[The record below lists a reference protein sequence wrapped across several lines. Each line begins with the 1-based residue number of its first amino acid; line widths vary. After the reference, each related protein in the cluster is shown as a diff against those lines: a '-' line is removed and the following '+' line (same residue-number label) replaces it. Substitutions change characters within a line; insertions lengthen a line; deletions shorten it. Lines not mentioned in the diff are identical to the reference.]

1 MRRIV
6 QQDPLNRNHHRKT
19 SLLTCKI
26 SFAKR
31 GAVLCVRRPG
41 GFLLNCRMHPKISNP
56 IGIFDSGLGGLTVAH
71 QIVQYMPH
79 ENIIYFGDTAH
90 LPWGDKSTTTI
101 QSYALKI
108 SELLLNKNCKCIVIA
123 CHTASTTAYDLVK
136 EFVHQQ
142 APEVLV
148 LNVIDPIID
157 QIKHSHA
164 NQKIGL
170 IGTKRTVRSNC
181 YAKHVDALQQNT
193 TLVSLATPLL
203 TPMIEEGFLNSDITT
218 RVVQEYL
225 SRPILAGIDALIL
238 GCTHY
243 PLLKT
248 QIQSFYQKPID
259 IIDTSKAT
267 AEKLYQKLLERKLLN
282 TGHPHQSIYKNFYLS
297 DDNEFFAHNARL
309 FFSADIQIEHYP
321 LWD

>member
-1 MRRIV
+1 MNLKV
-6 QQDPLNRNHHRKT
+6 SD
-19 SLLTCKI
+19 
-26 SFAKR
+26 
-31 GAVLCVRRPG
+31 
-41 GFLLNCRMHPKISNP
+41 P
-56 IGIFDSGLGGLTVAH
+56 IGIFDSGLGGLTVANC
-71 QIVQYMPH
+71 IVQCMPQ

-90 LPWGDKSTTTI
+90 LPWGDKSIQTI
-101 QSYALKI
+101 QHYALKI

-136 EFVHQQ
+136 EFVQHQ

-148 LNVIDPIID
+148 INVIDPIID
-157 QIKHSHA
+157 QIKRLHA

-181 YAKHVDALQQNT
+181 YSKHVDALHQNT
-193 TLVSLATPLL
+193 ELVSLATPLL
-203 TPMIEEGFLNSDITT
+203 VPIIEEGFLRSHIASL
-218 RVVQEYL
+218 VVQEYL
-225 SRPILAGIDALIL
+225 SRPILANIDALIL

-267 AEKLYQKLLERKLLN
+267 AEKLYQKLLERNLLN
-282 TGHPHQSIYKNFYLS
+282 AVKPNPNTYKKFYLS

-309 FFSADIQIEHYP
+309 FFGAEIQIEHYP